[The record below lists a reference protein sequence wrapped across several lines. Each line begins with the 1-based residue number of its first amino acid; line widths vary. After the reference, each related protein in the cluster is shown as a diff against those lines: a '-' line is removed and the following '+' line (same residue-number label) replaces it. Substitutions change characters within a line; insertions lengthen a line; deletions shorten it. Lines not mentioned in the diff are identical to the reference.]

1 MKINYKD
8 LTMQNLWENTSKE
21 VGNFSDCPD
30 NQIVDLTI
38 IGGGFTGCSAAL
50 EAARQGA
57 SVALLE
63 SEKIGFG
70 GSGRNVGLVNA
81 GLWLPPKKIISIL
94 GEKQGETLISA
105 LGSAPDLVFSIIED
119 NQIKCD
125 PERNGT
131 LHCAHSEKGVDYLI
145 KRVKQRQEYG
155 EPVAFLDEK
164 ETQNKIG
171 SSKFFGSLHDPRAGT
186 IQPLAYC
193 RGLARKAKELGAKIY
208 EKSKATQ
215 VRRHNG
221 RWHTNIKDVIIQS
234 KYLLFAMN
242 AYQDLNEEKNT
253 GKFSTVY
260 YSQFA
265 TRPLNSNEMS
275 TILPNKEGCWDTATI
290 MSSFRVDDAGRI
302 ILGTMGNSEGLGRRI
317 HSNWANKKLRDLFPF
332 LPELEF
338 NYRWS
343 GKIAMTKDHIPKIVN
358 FEKNALS
365 CFGYSGRGIAPGTF
379 FGKACAAALLSE
391 DLSMLPVPT
400 LKHYRE
406 PLTREKTAFFEMAAM
421 ANNSVKSLKM

>member
-1 MKINYKD
+1 MK
-8 LTMQNLWENTSKE
+8 NLWENTSKE
-21 VGNFSDCPD
+21 QELFPATPE
-30 NQIVDLTI
+30 NQTADLLI

-50 EAARQGA
+50 EAAKQSA
-57 SVALLE
+57 SVVLIE
-63 SEKIGFG
+63 CEKIGFG

-81 GLWLPPKKIISIL
+81 GLWLPPKKINSIL
-94 GEKQGETLISA
+94 GKKQGEALISS
-105 LGSAPDLVFSIIED
+105 LGSAPDLVYSIIDENEID
-119 NQIKCD
+119 CD
-125 PERNGT
+125 PKRNGT
-131 LHCAHSEKGVDYLI
+131 LHCAHSEKGMEYLI
-145 KRVKQRQEYG
+145 ERLKQGQEYG
-155 EPVAFLDEK
+155 EPLALFDK
-164 ETQNKIG
+164 SETQNRIG

-208 EKSKATQ
+208 EKSKVAHIKRQ
-215 VRRHNG
+215 NG
-221 RWHTNIKDVIIQS
+221 MWHANVKNVVIKS
-234 KYLLFAMN
+234 KYLLLAMN
-242 AYQDLNEEKNT
+242 AYQDLGKEQNT

-290 MSSFRVDDAGRI
+290 MSSFRVDEAGRLI
-302 ILGTMGNSEGLGRRI
+302 IGTMGNSEGFGKKI

-358 FEKNALS
+358 FKKNALS
-365 CFGYSGRGIAPGTF
+365 CFGYSGRGIAPGTL
-379 FGKACAAALLSE
+379 FGKACATALLSG
-391 DLSMLPVPT
+391 DLSMLPISAI
-400 LKHYRE
+400 KNYSE
-406 PLTREKTAFFEMAAM
+406 SLTREKTAFFEIAAM
-421 ANNSVKSLKM
+421 ANNSFKSLKM

>member
-1 MKINYKD
+1 MK
-8 LTMQNLWENTSKE
+8 NLWENTSKE
-21 VGNFSDCPD
+21 QELFPATPE
-30 NQIVDLTI
+30 NQTADLLI

-50 EAARQGA
+50 EAVKQGA
-57 SVALLE
+57 SVVLIE
-63 SEKIGFG
+63 CEKIGFG

-81 GLWLPPKKIISIL
+81 GLWLPPKKINSIL
-94 GEKQGETLISA
+94 GKKQGEALISS
-105 LGSAPDLVFSIIED
+105 LGSAPDLVYSIIDENEID
-119 NQIKCD
+119 CD
-125 PERNGT
+125 PKRNGT
-131 LHCAHSEKGVDYLI
+131 LHCAHSEKGMEYLI
-145 KRVKQRQEYG
+145 ERLKQGQEYG
-155 EPVAFLDEK
+155 EPLALFDK
-164 ETQNKIG
+164 SETQNRIG

-208 EKSKATQ
+208 EKSKVAHIKRQ
-215 VRRHNG
+215 NG
-221 RWHTNIKDVIIQS
+221 MWHANVKNVVIKS
-234 KYLLFAMN
+234 KYLLLAMN
-242 AYQDLNEEKNT
+242 AYQDLGKEQNT

-290 MSSFRVDDAGRI
+290 MSSFRVDEAGRLI
-302 ILGTMGNSEGLGRRI
+302 IGTMGNSEGFGKKI

-358 FEKNALS
+358 FKKNALS
-365 CFGYSGRGIAPGTF
+365 CFGYSGRGIAPGTL
-379 FGKACAAALLSE
+379 FGKACATALLSE
-391 DLSMLPVPT
+391 DFSMLPIPV
-400 LKHYRE
+400 LKNYSE
-406 PLTREKTAFFEMAAM
+406 SLTREKTAFFEIAAM
-421 ANNSVKSLKM
+421 ANNSFKSLKM

>member
-1 MKINYKD
+1 MK
-8 LTMQNLWENTSKE
+8 NLWENTSKE
-21 VGNFSDCPD
+21 QELFPATPE
-30 NQIVDLTI
+30 NQTADLLI

-50 EAARQGA
+50 EAAKQSA
-57 SVALLE
+57 SVVLIE
-63 SEKIGFG
+63 CEKIGFG

-81 GLWLPPKKIISIL
+81 GLWLPPKKINSIL
-94 GEKQGETLISA
+94 GKKQGEALIFS
-105 LGSAPDLVFSIIED
+105 LGSAPDLVYSIIDENEID
-119 NQIKCD
+119 CD
-125 PERNGT
+125 PKRNGT
-131 LHCAHSEKGVDYLI
+131 LHCAHSEKGMEYLI
-145 KRVKQRQEYG
+145 ERLKQGQEYG
-155 EPVAFLDEK
+155 EPLALFDK
-164 ETQNKIG
+164 SETQNRIG

-208 EKSKATQ
+208 EKSKVAHIKRQ
-215 VRRHNG
+215 NG
-221 RWHTNIKDVIIQS
+221 MWHANVKNFVIKS
-234 KYLLFAMN
+234 KYLLLAMN
-242 AYQDLNEEKNT
+242 AYQDLGKEQNT

-290 MSSFRVDDAGRI
+290 MSSFRVDEAGRLI
-302 ILGTMGNSEGLGRRI
+302 IGTMGNSEGFGKKI

-358 FEKNALS
+358 FKKNALS
-365 CFGYSGRGIAPGTF
+365 CFGYSGRGIAPGTL
-379 FGKACAAALLSE
+379 FGKACATALLSE
-391 DLSMLPVPT
+391 DLSVLPISAINN
-400 LKHYRE
+400 YSE
-406 PLTREKTAFFEMAAM
+406 SLTREKTAFFEIAAM
-421 ANNSVKSLKM
+421 ANNSFKSLKM